1 MVTLRRRNYAGTRNV
16 NTQYVNVISVN
27 FHWHPLFSLVGTA
40 IYRIVIEKT
49 MTSNLNVETR
59 ANIKFCVNLGHTP
72 TETLR
77 LLEKSNSA
85 HRASST
91 SLEIDLLDF
100 ETIVH
105 PPYSPDLAPMDFSIF
120 PEIKRQLRGLR
131 FESAIDL
138 SLKVRSIVASFP
150 ESWYVSVFDQ
160 WIRRHEKCVIRE
172 GDYVEKWT
180 GAIFWRWHYSVI
192 FDVVLRKSLMYLL
205 FYVVICLLLM

>member
-1 MVTLRRRNYAGTRNV
+1 LYNNLNKIIKDISVLCCQVLRRDLVQALRKKRPDLDLA
-16 NTQYVNVISVN
+16 SV
-27 FHWHPLFSLVGTA
+27 
-40 IYRIVIEKT
+40 
-49 MTSNLNVETR
+49 
-59 ANIKFCVNLGHTP
+59 
-72 TETLR
+72 
-77 LLEKSNSA
+77 LLHQDNAPA

-172 GDYVEKWT
+172 GDYVEK
-180 GAIFWRWHYSVI
+180 
-192 FDVVLRKSLMYLL
+192 
-205 FYVVICLLLM
+205 